1 VVAAEC
7 DDDGAGVAD
16 SAPVAA
22 SRAVAALG
30 VPAAQ
35 PATLAIP
42 TMVVQMPARPTTVLL
57 TQEPIMQ
64 VITDFAFES
73 IWFELPAECGR
84 RADMRRPSCVA
95 RVARFAR
102 FPRFVASAL
111 LLGCAVGQS
120 ACDERG
126 KSPAPA
132 APPKVVRSATTAA
145 SQVSASRATAT
156 TSPSKPAPDVLN
168 VSELPDEARAA
179 TPANLEPAFKS
190 KLVID
195 QAQEIGPAGQMS
207 ASERGVLMINRADEL
222 QLAKQLASG
231 SSRVSERA
239 HFSLIKGGANDF
251 FAVARGPF
259 LLRGKAYWVKD
270 GKLVRRAQDNSTPL
284 EILASDA
291 RNGTRVAGAD
301 VPNAPA
307 HAVYISNPLGDDAP
321 PRAKLWVEGG
331 QNIVLS
337 PEGAGA
343 SSVTVAN
350 TGQDLFTV
358 AIDARSAMTPMHG
371 RRVHFASG
379 KAELGPDVVMWV
391 GSTSQMLSEVFA
403 VTTPLG
409 VRAFL
414 PIERDTSHFGLVMLD
429 LGSEP
434 HMDPKTV
441 WRGYPNGIDVAPVAS
456 AAFCGSAFVAYVR
469 PENAQP
475 ESRQLLELAEITE
488 AGLGRAET
496 VASALGFANVSLAAA
511 TNSAVLAYVADFRTF
526 ATQLRC
532 SHQK

>member
-1 VVAAEC
+1 MNEGKRSATALRNGALVSASFGPPPMCRPMFSTLSSGSGRSGCLGSSTISGTRGATAFPGAGFASAVVAAEC

-168 VSELPDEARAA
+168 VSELPDEA
-179 TPANLEPAFKS
+179 
-190 KLVID
+190 
-195 QAQEIGPAGQMS
+195 
-207 ASERGVLMINRADEL
+207 
-222 QLAKQLASG
+222 
-231 SSRVSERA
+231 
-239 HFSLIKGGANDF
+239 
-251 FAVARGPF
+251 
-259 LLRGKAYWVKD
+259 
-270 GKLVRRAQDNSTPL
+270 
-284 EILASDA
+284 
-291 RNGTRVAGAD
+291 
-301 VPNAPA
+301 
-307 HAVYISNPLGDDAP
+307 
-321 PRAKLWVEGG
+321 
-331 QNIVLS
+331 
-337 PEGAGA
+337 
-343 SSVTVAN
+343 
-350 TGQDLFTV
+350 
-358 AIDARSAMTPMHG
+358 
-371 RRVHFASG
+371 
-379 KAELGPDVVMWV
+379 
-391 GSTSQMLSEVFA
+391 
-403 VTTPLG
+403 
-409 VRAFL
+409 
-414 PIERDTSHFGLVMLD
+414 
-429 LGSEP
+429 
-434 HMDPKTV
+434 
-441 WRGYPNGIDVAPVAS
+441 
-456 AAFCGSAFVAYVR
+456 
-469 PENAQP
+469 
-475 ESRQLLELAEITE
+475 
-488 AGLGRAET
+488 
-496 VASALGFANVSLAAA
+496 
-511 TNSAVLAYVADFRTF
+511 
-526 ATQLRC
+526 
-532 SHQK
+532 